1 MNRIGH
7 LYFDLDHTLWD
18 FEENARAVL
27 WELYE
32 ELKMDALLSVPFE
45 AFLQHY
51 STINDILWDQYRLGQ
66 LGRDE
71 VRFLRFRDTLSA
83 LGMPDSAEKS
93 QLAERLDAE
102 FMHRSPRQTRLVEG
116 ALELLEAASVRYRI
130 HILTNGFPDTQ
141 NLKID
146 GSGLAPYIE
155 HRISSADIGV
165 LKPDRRIFLHA
176 LRKAGAKRRD
186 ALMIGDHLV
195 ADVIGAR
202 NAGIEAVYYN
212 PDAKP
217 HPEKLRFEVR
227 RLRDIADIIGV

>member
-18 FEENARAVL
+18 FDENARAVL
-27 WELYE
+27 SELYV
-32 ELKMDALLSVPFE
+32 ELDLGALLSVPFE
-45 AFLQHY
+45 AFLAHY
-51 STINDILWDQYRLGQ
+51 SAVNEALWDRYRLGQ

-71 VRFLRFRDTLSA
+71 VRLLRFRDSLAA
-83 LGMPDSAEKS
+83 LGLPDSTESAR
-93 QLAERLDAE
+93 LAARLDAE
-102 FMHRSPRQTRLVEG
+102 FMHRAPRQTRLVEG
-116 ALELLEAASVRYRI
+116 AIELLEAVSRRYRV

-146 GSGLAPYIE
+146 GSGIAPYIE

-202 NAGIEAVYYN
+202 NAGIEAVYFN
-212 PDAKP
+212 PQAKP
-217 HPEKLRFEVR
+217 HGEKLRFEVR